1 MGFNNLNKTYYD
13 SVRVGNQM
21 WMGEDLHVTTYRNGD
36 TICQAIDDGHWVY
49 LGEFQIGAFYFYEI
63 NNTTRILYNGYAVND
78 PRGLAPEGWQIPTIE
93 DWQTLITHLGGFE
106 VAGGILKDTSS
117 KSWISPNIGATNSAG
132 FSAVGAGSKEILD
145 GGNYTKGIVT
155 GYWTKTASQS
165 VSRVN
170 NNIFF
175 LRHDSA
181 SIKRMDGYSD
191 CGQSVRCIRTDS
203 TC

>member
-1 MGFNNLNKTYYD
+1 MDLNYLNKIQYD
-13 SVRVGNQM
+13 SVRVGNQT
-21 WMGEDLHVTTYRNGD
+21 WMSEDLHVTTYRNGD
-36 TICQAIDDGHWVY
+36 PICQAIDDGHWVY
-49 LGEFQIGAFYFYEI
+49 LGECRIGAFYFYEI
-63 NNTTRILYNGYAVND
+63 NSTTRILYNGYAVND
-78 PRGLAPEGWQIPTIE
+78 PRELAPERWQIPTIE
-93 DWQTLITHLGGFE
+93 YWETLITHLGGIE

-132 FSAVGAGSKEILD
+132 FSAVGAGCKELLD

-165 VSRVN
+165 VSRVD
-170 NNIFF
+170 NNIFL

-181 SIKRMDGYSD
+181 SIKRMDGYSE
-191 CGQSVRCIRTDS
+191 CGQSVRCIRIDS